1 MAKQYTFRLEPIL
14 KLRRRR
20 EDEKKLAVARRL
32 REISS
37 LEGCRQTLLGE
48 IQGQTQAMRTWLSG
62 GRLEVNDLRLSR
74 HCLLRLQRGVLET
87 EAQISTQRALL
98 AQERMQMTE
107 ARKDTKVLERLKER
121 RRAEYLALLN
131 RREQIE
137 LDDLNAT
144 RFAHAM
150 IVGERSVAS
159 VAPASRR

>member
-1 MAKQYTFRLEPIL
+1 MAKQYAFRLEPLL
-14 KLRRRR
+14 KLRRQR
-20 EDEKKLAVARRL
+20 EDEKKLAVAGRL
-32 REISS
+32 REIGS
-37 LEGCRQTLLGE
+37 LEGRRQTLLGE

-62 GRLEVNDLRLSR
+62 GRLEVNDLRLGR
-74 HCLLRLQRGVLET
+74 HWLLRLQRGVLET
-87 EAQISTQRALL
+87 EAQISTQRAFL
-98 AQERMQMTE
+98 AQERTELAE

-150 IVGERSVAS
+150 AMSEVEA
-159 VAPASRR
+159 